1 MRCRQGPS
9 HRYKER
15 NMKVEV
21 DLELCER
28 QAVCIG
34 IVPSVFDFGDDGALK
49 VLRTEPPQDLR
60 EAVED
65 AAAAC
70 PLGAITVRE

>member
-1 MRCRQGPS
+1 
-9 HRYKER
+9 
-15 NMKVEV
+15 MKVDV
-21 DLELCER
+21 DPELCEH

-34 IVPSVFDFGDDGALK
+34 IAPSVFDFGEDGALK
-49 VLRTEPPQDLR
+49 VLQVEPPESLR
-60 EAVED
+60 DAVED